1 MSDVDKILDE
11 SATEATE
18 WAVEFAKTSLEPY
31 KAEWAE
37 RRDTAKTLISLSSA
51 ALIFTI
57 TFAGSIITP
66 STARFWRYIV
76 LLCWLAFIGSL
87 VCSLASLW
95 FSIGLSSLPV
105 MIAEKANQIEEA
117 IKAATINYIRAGATG
132 DPNVADVSAIV
143 AAPWKKIA
151 SDDLKVYWL
160 LRASVVFFSIA
171 LLALTAIG
179 VRQLLR

>member
-11 SATEATE
+11 SGTEATE
-18 WAVEFAKTSLEPY
+18 WAIELAKTSLEPY

-57 TFAGSIITP
+57 TFAASIITP

-105 MIAEKANQIEEA
+105 MIAEKEIQIKEA
-117 IKAATINYIRAGATG
+117 MKAATIDFIQAGDSG
-132 DPNVADVSAIV
+132 DPDVAAMSAIILEQFR
-143 AAPWKKIA
+143 KIA
-151 SDDLKVYWL
+151 RDDQKVYWL
-160 LRASVVFFSIA
+160 LRASVVFFGTA